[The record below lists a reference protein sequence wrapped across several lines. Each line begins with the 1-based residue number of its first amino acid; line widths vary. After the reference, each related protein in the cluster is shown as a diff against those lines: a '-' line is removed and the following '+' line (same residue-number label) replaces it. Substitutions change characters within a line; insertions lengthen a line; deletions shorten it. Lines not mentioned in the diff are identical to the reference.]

1 MDLGLVQGINDALDI
16 LGRTNTVAPAI
27 EEPVEP
33 EAAGGEECSTPRPV
47 LIVTNISKKT
57 NVGNILRSAAAFG
70 VHEIVVVGM
79 KKIHLAG
86 VPVPSAML
94 DRRVC
99 IAQAVKAP
107 TTS

>member
-1 MDLGLVQGINDALDI
+1 MDQALVEGINDALSI
-16 LGRTNTVAPAI
+16 LEGRSERVP
-27 EEPVEP
+27 P
-33 EAAGGEECSTPRPV
+33 AAGESSDPSATDMCERRPV

-86 VPVPSAML
+86 
-94 DRRVC
+94 RRF
-99 IAQAVKAP
+99 AVARR
-107 TTS
+107 